1 MEPNEPGS
9 AALAAPPDG
18 AQAGLGDA
26 LLEPSRGATE
36 VSPFAAEVHAWRAS
50 RGPRVSDT
58 WEVSRRTCAVWA
70 VLIPV
75 LVMVINAAV
84 LLFAASRID
93 PEQQSLMFAVV
104 TAFWL
109 GFSLLAARE
118 FALLAIFG
126 GGLSA
131 TPDGVR
137 FWFGRRSMLLPW
149 SDIESVAVEQQTD
162 TKGGSYAVLAIRF
175 LEGDYRWPWAFSLWS
190 SKPHR
195 LCVSPYILADPAH
208 VVADGLAASLD
219 QHSDAASRESRKAS
233 EPAHVV
239 ADGLA
244 ASLDQHSDAAS
255 RESRKASE
263 PAHVVADG
271 LAASLDQ
278 HSDAASRESRKASK
292 RGPRRHLALRI
303 VSIAVCL
310 FIVATSLYWIPQKLA
325 ASDWVNLV
333 FAVLFLLVAG
343 GLAIGFW
350 IGGDAFYEAIF
361 PDE

>member
-18 AQAGLGDA
+18 AQAGVGDA
-26 LLEPSRGATE
+26 LVEPSRGANSE
-36 VSPFAAEVHAWRAS
+36 VGPFAAEVQAWRANQRS
-50 RGPRVSDT
+50 GMSDT
-58 WEVSRRTCAVWA
+58 WEVSRRKCAVWA
-70 VLIPV
+70 ALIPV
-75 LVMVINAAV
+75 LVMAIIAAV
-84 LLFAASRID
+84 LHFTVVAGD
-93 PEQQSLMFAVV
+93 PEQQSLVFAAV

-109 GFSLLAARE
+109 GFSLLFARE

-131 TPDGVR
+131 MPEGLR

-149 SDIESVAVEQQTD
+149 SDIESVAVEQRTD
-162 TKGGSYAVLAIRF
+162 TKGRPYEVLAIRF

-190 SKPHR
+190 SKPYR
-195 LCVSPYILADPAH
+195 LCISPYILAEPAQVVADGLAASLDQH
-208 VVADGLAASLD
+208 SDTASREARKASEPAQVVADGLAASLD
-219 QHSDAASRESRKAS
+219 QHSDAASREA
-233 EPAHVV
+233 
-239 ADGLA
+239 
-244 ASLDQHSDAAS
+244 
-255 RESRKASE
+255 
-263 PAHVVADG
+263 
-271 LAASLDQ
+271 
-278 HSDAASRESRKASK
+278 RKASK
-292 RGPRRHLALRI
+292 RGPRRHLGLRI

-310 FIVATSLYWIPQKLA
+310 FFVVTAVYWIPQELA

-361 PDE
+361 PEE

>member
-1 MEPNEPGS
+1 
-9 AALAAPPDG
+9 
-18 AQAGLGDA
+18 
-26 LLEPSRGATE
+26 
-36 VSPFAAEVHAWRAS
+36 
-50 RGPRVSDT
+50 
-58 WEVSRRTCAVWA
+58 

-255 RESRKASE
+255 RESRKAS
-263 PAHVVADG
+263 
-271 LAASLDQ
+271 
-278 HSDAASRESRKASK
+278 K

>member
-233 EPAHVV
+233 
-239 ADGLA
+239 
-244 ASLDQHSDAAS
+244 
-255 RESRKASE
+255 
-263 PAHVVADG
+263 
-271 LAASLDQ
+271 
-278 HSDAASRESRKASK
+278 K

>member
-255 RESRKASE
+255 RESRKAS
-263 PAHVVADG
+263 
-271 LAASLDQ
+271 
-278 HSDAASRESRKASK
+278 K